1 MMEDKLVPHVL
12 LVEDEQHLAIGI
24 SDNLE
29 AEGYRATVASDG
41 PTAIQAMALGDVDL
55 LILDVM
61 LPGED
66 GYTVCRKLRANNDTT
81 PILFL
86 TAKNSTEERV
96 HGLTIGGDDYL
107 GKPFHL
113 EELLSRVA
121 ALLRRRA
128 WQLTA
133 GKEGATKPITLG
145 SVRVDFDRLQMQ
157 HPDGRTEEVPVR
169 EMAILRLL
177 HHRVGEVVSRDDILD
192 AVWGHDVYPS
202 SRTVDNFIV
211 RLRRRFEPDVSEPR
225 YLFTVRGVGYRLALD
240 HDEA

>member
-1 MMEDKLVPHVL
+1 MMSSGKHIL
-12 LVEDEQHLAIGI
+12 LVEDEQHLAMGI

-29 AEGYRATVASDG
+29 AEGHRVTLVTDG
-41 PTAIQAMALGDVDL
+41 PSAVDHMARGGVDL
-55 LILDVM
+55 VVLDVM

-66 GYTVCRKLRANNDTT
+66 GYSVCRRLRAAGDTT

-86 TAKNSTEERV
+86 TAKNSTQERV

-113 EELLSRVA
+113 EEFLSRVA

-128 WQLTA
+128 WHPTPTPDLPAQVA
-133 GKEGATKPITLG
+133 HLG
-145 SVRVDFDRLQMQ
+145 DVTVDFDRLQMRYR
-157 HPDGRTEEVPVR
+157 DGHIDDIPVR
-169 EMAILRLL
+169 EMGILRLL
-177 HHRVGEVVSRDDILD
+177 WDRTGEVVSRDAILD

-211 RLRRRFEPDVSEPR
+211 RLRRRFEPDPAEPK
-225 YLFTVRGVGYRLALD
+225 YLFTVRGVGYRLAR
-240 HDEA
+240 EEES